1 MNSPASHS
9 VRARVLA
16 YVLAIAV
23 AVIEVVLD
31 LTTWVDLDIATIY
44 GIPLVIVAFTRNR
57 QLLWTLTIALVLAT
71 FIAYALQVPAGEF
84 ELGEARFVNRVLA
97 TVSLLIIAGL
107 LHFWMSSLDIR
118 DRQAR
123 LLEKHVHSLE
133 AANIALVER
142 EVQIMRQNQE
152 LVLRRLEADKAS
164 ERKTRLLNAVAHD
177 VRNPLHAINLMAD
190 AIRRAAEDPALSANV
205 PRMTQRLQ
213 SSARSMA
220 ALVADVLDIAY
231 FDSGLAKRH
240 DTVFSLDEVIETAC
254 HDFAPLADVKMLQLQ
269 VQPSNRDLRVCT
281 DRVKLERIVD
291 NLVTNAIKFTLEGS
305 VVLHAAVAADGAAA
319 ITIRD
324 TGIGIPESQL
334 EHVFDEFA
342 RLDTAAGNPDRGW
355 GLGLPICRALAE
367 VIGARIDVQS
377 ELNRGTLFTVRLPP
391 KCVVTAISDAS
402 SCPSPPCGAA
412 DSVSGPVV
420 GTVGTV
426 GT

>member
-1 MNSPASHS
+1 MTLPASHS

-23 AVIEVVLD
+23 TVIEVVLD

-44 GIPLVIVAFTRNR
+44 GIPLVIVAFTRDR
-57 QLLWTLTIALVLAT
+57 RLLWTLTVALALTT

-107 LHFWMSSLDIR
+107 LHFWMTSLDIR
-118 DRQAR
+118 DAQAR
-123 LLEKHVHSLE
+123 LLEKHFHSLE
-133 AANIALVER
+133 AVNILLVDR
-142 EVQIMRQNQE
+142 EAQIMRQNQE

-190 AIRRAAEDPALSANV
+190 AIRRAAEDPALSAKV
-205 PRMTQRLQ
+205 PQMTHRLQ

-231 FDSGLAKRH
+231 FDSGLAQRH
-240 DTVFSLDEVIETAC
+240 DTVFSLDEVIEAAC
-254 HDFAPLADVKMLQLQ
+254 HDFTPLAEVKMLHLQ
-269 VQPSNRDLRVCT
+269 AQASDRDIRVRT

-291 NLVTNAIKFTLEGS
+291 NLVTNAIKFTVKGS
-305 VVLHAAVAADGAAA
+305 VVLHAAVAADGAAT

-324 TGIGIPESQL
+324 TGVGIPENQL

-342 RLDTAAGNPDRGW
+342 RLDTVAGNPDRGW

-377 ELNRGTLFTVRLPP
+377 EVNTGTLFTIRLPP
-391 KCVVTAISDAS
+391 ECMAAATSGAS
-402 SCPSPPCGAA
+402 SGPSPLEAPA
-412 DSVSGPVV
+412 DPVGGLTG
-420 GTVGTV
+420 GTVNS
-426 GT
+426 